1 MHVQIEGM
9 EREHD
14 GMRKALM
21 LHAVLKALI
30 NRKLDRLVEQLQA
43 QRDGAAVLDE
53 GFETSLELLTTATK
67 VWQQVWAVWGQVW
80 GASVG
85 GKCGG
90 WSNRDKNVSPS
101 LAAFVVPRR
110 AACSLCSTPL

>member
-1 MHVQIEGM
+1 MHVQVEGM

-67 VWQQVWAVWGQVW
+67 VWEQVWAVWDQ
-80 GASVG
+80 VG
-85 GKCGG
+85 GKCGRQAWG
-90 WSNRDKNVSPS
+90 SGQQDTW
-101 LAAFVVPRR
+101 L
-110 AACSLCSTPL
+110 